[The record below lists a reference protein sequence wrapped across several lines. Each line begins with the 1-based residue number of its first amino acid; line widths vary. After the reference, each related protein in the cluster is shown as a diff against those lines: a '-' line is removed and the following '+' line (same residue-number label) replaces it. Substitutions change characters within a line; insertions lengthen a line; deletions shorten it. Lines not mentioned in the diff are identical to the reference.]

1 MKKLLAALGIALG
14 ACVAALPA
22 SAAVITFSPSAAH
35 VNVGDT
41 INVDVNISGLGPE
54 ILSAFDVDLLFNDAV
69 LSNFAVT
76 HAAIPHMGGIGS
88 SYFDTNFGAG
98 RTEVMDGSLLLDAD
112 LLGQADAFT
121 ILTFSFQALA
131 DGESLLAF
139 GPDLD
144 FERNFVGLNALSLT
158 MDIGSACISVGT
170 GTCEVAPLPEPA
182 SLALVGM
189 ALAGMLVPLALRRRR
204 EEHRA

>member
-98 RTEVMDGSLLLDAD
+98 RTEVMD
-112 LLGQADAFT
+112 AFT

-131 DGESLLAF
+131 DGVSLLAF

-204 EEHRA
+204 EEDRA